1 MSTPEVAAGQEPAAL
16 YEVRGDVAII
26 TLNRPKAMNS
36 VNAALSLAI
45 GEGLERADADPDVR
59 VIVLTGTGRA
69 FCAGMDLKAYA
80 AGEDVDAPGHADWGW
95 AGIVRHQV
103 AKPIIAAVNGFAMG
117 GGAEIVLAADLVVA
131 ARSAVLAFPEVKRG
145 LIAAGGGV
153 LRLPR
158 QIAPK
163 LAFEL
168 IATGDSVTA
177 ERALTL
183 GLVNRVVDDES
194 LMDEALALANRIAE
208 NAPLAVQASKQ
219 LIRDGQTFASEH
231 DPAMWDRQDEV
242 TTSVFASNDAR
253 EGAVAFAERRPPQWS
268 GS

>member
-1 MSTPEVAAGQEPAAL
+1 MSSADAQEPAAL
-16 YEVRGDVAII
+16 YEVRGGVAII

-36 VNAALSLAI
+36 VNAALSLAV

-80 AGEDVDAPGHADWGW
+80 AGEDVNAPGHADWGW
-95 AGIVRHQV
+95 AGIVKHEI

-131 ARSAVLAFPEVKRG
+131 ARSAVLAFPEVRRG
-145 LIAAGGGV
+145 LIATGGGV

-177 ERALTL
+177 ERALEL

-194 LMDEALALANRIAE
+194 LLDAALALAASIAE
-208 NAPLAVQASKQ
+208 NAPLAVQASKR
-219 LIRDGQTFASEH
+219 LIRDAQAFASEH
-231 DPAMWDRQDEV
+231 DPLMWEHQDAV
-242 TTSVFASNDAR
+242 AATVFASHDAR
-253 EGAVAFAERRPPQWS
+253 EGAVAFAERRDPRWT